1 MHLPT
6 YSVSEVLA
14 SNARIIDL
22 RSPAEHARDHVP
34 GAVNLPLLDDDQRA
48 VVGTLYA
55 RESPQRA
62 FEEGLSIVEQ
72 KMDRLLERILG
83 REISAEQWR
92 GHFRDLAEKL
102 SSLQPELVEC
112 KLPRQSDVGGS
123 IPVGAQAPLVLH
135 CWRGGMRSQSVAL
148 LLRTLGQQ
156 HVGILQGGYKE
167 YRRWVMRQLGQ
178 LSVEQF
184 SLLVLR
190 GPTGVG
196 KTEILRQLEQRQ
208 ANSTLDLEGLAQHR
222 SSVLGA
228 VGLTPVSQPRFE
240 SLLLFRLKELGSLS
254 QVSGDAASSDLPAP
268 RPPIFIEGESRK
280 VGDVEIPGCLYQAMS
295 DAPQI
300 HLIASLEYRMEL
312 LGREYLATESHKQ
325 QTLQSLQA
333 LNKRLGKSVVA
344 EMCQQIQ
351 SGDWRLAVATLL
363 ERHYDPLYR
372 RDEINRNWIA
382 EFDVGQTPNLL
393 ELLPALANGGAHCG

>member
-22 RSPAEHARDHVP
+22 RSPSEHARDHLP
-34 GAVNLPLLDDDQRA
+34 GAVNLPLLDDDQRG

-83 REISAEQWR
+83 REISAKQWQ
-92 GHFRDLAEKL
+92 GHFRDLADKL
-102 SSLQPELVEC
+102 SSLRPELVVSKMPEQ
-112 KLPRQSDVGGS
+112 PDSIGS
-123 IPVGAQAPLVLH
+123 NQAGERAPLVLH

-148 LLRTLGQQ
+148 LLRTLGQE

-167 YRRWVMRQLGQ
+167 YRRWVMRQFAQ
-178 LSVEQF
+178 LSAQQIP
-184 SLLVLR
+184 LLVLR

-228 VGLTPVSQPRFE
+228 VGLEPVSQPRFE
-240 SLLLFRLKELGSLS
+240 SLLLFRLKELGIPL
-254 QVSGDAASSDLPAP
+254 QAEKDAASTDLPTP

-280 VGDVEIPGCLYQAMS
+280 VGDVEIPRCLFQAMS

-300 HLIASLEYRMEL
+300 HLIASKEYRMEL
-312 LGREYLATESHKQ
+312 LGREYMATETHVQ
-325 QTLQSLQA
+325 ETLHSLQA

-344 EMCQQIQ
+344 EMRRQIQ
-351 SGDWRLAVATLL
+351 SGNWRLAVATLL

-372 RDEINRNWIA
+372 RDEINRAWIA
-382 EFDVGQTPNLL
+382 EFDVGVTPNLL